1 MRRIRGCELGRSTE
15 VAGLTGHWFMIRSDP
30 SLHVSNQ
37 YLQRKS
43 YSGMIG
49 GWHLKV
55 FASQKPCQSSRQ
67 RRPRSP
73 LGPPAPV
80 AWRPDKRRD
89 FLRLLLA
96 GARNTVPGAE
106 RPKHTVESVEL
117 VTKSK
122 HTKSPPRP
130 PTTLGGAGMASCN
143 RRAQQESPTPIQTS
157 NSATTQPRGCSRTLS
172 AAVARVPSGLSLT
185 VTPTHTGQQNKVAT
199 DWQSIGASP
208 TPGPAREKK
217 TRPLRRPWRPYSI
230 FGRLVSGIGKVMFGA
245 LFS

>member
-80 AWRPDKRRD
+80 AWRLDKRRD

-96 GARNTVPGAE
+96 GARNTVPDAE
-106 RPKHTVESVEL
+106 RPKHTVGSVEL

-122 HTKSPPRP
+122 HTQKAHHAHQQPLEARGWHHATAVPNKSPN
-130 PTTLGGAGMASCN
+130 SHSN
-143 RRAQQESPTPIQTS
+143 IQL
-157 NSATTQPRGCSRTLS
+157 AKRQPRGCSRTLS
-172 AAVARVPSGLSLT
+172 AAVARPVRAQPRSGT
-185 VTPTHTGQQNKVAT
+185 NTQVEQQNKMAA
-199 DWQSIGASP
+199 DWHH
-208 TPGPAREKK
+208 PAREK
-217 TRPLRRPWRPYSI
+217 RPAPSDGLGGPILFLADLPL
-230 FGRLVSGIGKVMFGA
+230 GSGMVECSEPSPRKSGFC
-245 LFS
+245 